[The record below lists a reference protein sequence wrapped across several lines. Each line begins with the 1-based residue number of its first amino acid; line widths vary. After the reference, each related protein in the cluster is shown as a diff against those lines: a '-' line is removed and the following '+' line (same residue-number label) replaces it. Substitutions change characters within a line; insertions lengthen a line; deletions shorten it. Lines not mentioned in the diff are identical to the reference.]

1 DTPAMSHSLPSST
14 APAHLDFDLFIEK
27 NEDGLYSRVMDS
39 PVGTA
44 TAIFHMPMSEHEIEA
59 FARTASSPFRPDSFQ
74 FETARKTAR
83 DLGSRLFDAVFTA
96 EVGAMLH
103 RCMDIAYQQS
113 TRLRIRLMLSKAPE
127 LMRLPWET
135 MFNPNRGEY
144 MALSAHAPL
153 SRYVERMHAVRPFP
167 VKPPMRLLVVV
178 AGPPGYSPVE
188 TEREWISLIDT
199 LDVLGARGDLI
210 VERLPRP
217 SLFELQKRLR
227 KQDYQLLH
235 FAGHALYST
244 QAEESCL
251 VVEDEQGRAR
261 QVSGAHL
268 GAILRDHYSL
278 RLVTLNSCAPWQP
291 LPREPFT
298 HIAYSLVHAGL
309 PAAIA
314 LPYELTDRA
323 ALAFHYELYSR
334 LVTGE
339 AVDLA
344 VAEARRSMLADAVGV
359 EWCAPVLV
367 NRVRDGLLFEP
378 ALETPLARGRAASV
392 AELYP
397 TYRRARPDGRA

>member
-1 DTPAMSHSLPSST
+1 MSTSETGPRPTPN
-14 APAHLDFDLFIEK
+14 LDFDLFIEK

-44 TAIFHMPMSEHEIEA
+44 AAIFHMPMGEHEIAA

-74 FETARKTAR
+74 FETARRSAR
-83 DLGSRLFDAVFTA
+83 DLGTRLFDAVFAA

-103 RCMDIAYQQS
+103 RCMDVAYQQS
-113 TRLRIRLMLSKAPE
+113 ARLRVRLMLSKAPE

-135 MFNPNRGEY
+135 MYNSMRGEY

-153 SRYVERMHAVRPFP
+153 SRYVERMHAVRPFV
-167 VKPPMRLLVVV
+167 VKPPMRMLVVI
-178 AGPPGYSPVE
+178 AGPPGFSPVE
-188 TEREWISLIDT
+188 TDREWLSLIDT
-199 LDVLGARGDLI
+199 LDVLGARDDLI

-227 KQDYQLLH
+227 RQEYQVLH
-235 FAGHALYST
+235 FVGHGLYST
-244 QAEESCL
+244 QAEESFL
-251 VVEDEQGRAR
+251 VLEDEQGRAR

-291 LPREPFT
+291 LPRDPFT
-298 HIAYSLVHAGL
+298 HVAYSLVHAGL
-309 PAAIA
+309 PAAVA

-334 LVTGE
+334 LAAGE
-339 AVDLA
+339 AVDVA
-344 VAEARRSMLADAVGV
+344 VAEARRAMLSDAAGV

-367 NRVRDGLLFEP
+367 SRVRDGLLFERAAQA
-378 ALETPLARGRAASV
+378 ALPRGRAATV
-392 AELYP
+392 ADLYAN
-397 TYRRARPDGRA
+397 YRRARPPGSE